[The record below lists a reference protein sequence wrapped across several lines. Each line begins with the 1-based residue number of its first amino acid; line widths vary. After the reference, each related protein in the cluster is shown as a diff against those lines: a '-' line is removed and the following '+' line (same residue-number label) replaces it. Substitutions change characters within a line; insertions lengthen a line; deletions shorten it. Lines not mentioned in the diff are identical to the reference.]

1 MRYTS
6 SRSKKT
12 KTVPQLAGEY
22 ERARL
27 ERDEL
32 TVQFQRMT
40 EKEKLGPEGKANM
53 RKNNR
58 AQHKTS
64 AALDALR
71 AAIES
76 APNLWT
82 IPPRQIRRPSDWRCG
97 NACTAIGCGCQ
108 DYEQARDT

>member
-40 EKEKLGPEGKANM
+40 DKEKLGPEGKANM
-53 RKNNR
+53 RKSNR

-76 APNLWT
+76 APDLWT
-82 IPPRQIRRPSDWRCG
+82 IPPRHVYPQMAEAVLPPLPKHW
-97 NACTAIGCGCQ
+97 Q
-108 DYEQARDT
+108 